1 MDNNQMRNTEIR
13 KDKQALLI
21 SFLAELKNDNIL
33 LSFLF
38 K

>member
-1 MDNNQMRNTEIR
+1 MIIRREIL
-13 KDKQALLI
+13 KLEKTNKALLI